1 MALIQLSV
9 SDKMD
14 EMVDEYQ
21 KALRRMGVKKNKDKI
36 LEDIIENSHSLL
48 KQKTLRL
55 NADYEKALKKAE
67 NWYKYLLRWRGNR
80 RKSAIVVFGR
90 ANPMR

>member
-55 NADYEKALKKAE
+55 NADYEKALKKAAFE
-67 NWYKYLLRWRGNR
+67 R
-80 RKSAIVVFGR
+80 SD
-90 ANPMR
+90 